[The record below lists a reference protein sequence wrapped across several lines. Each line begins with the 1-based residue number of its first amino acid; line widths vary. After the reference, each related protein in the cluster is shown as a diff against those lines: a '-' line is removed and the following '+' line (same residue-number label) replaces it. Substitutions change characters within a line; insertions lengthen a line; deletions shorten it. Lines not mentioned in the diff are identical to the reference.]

1 MIQNF
6 VIEHSYLTGLVSFLF
21 GLLFMPLVIKIAK
34 AKHFVVRP
42 NKRMSHTGEI
52 PNIGGID
59 ICFSFLLT
67 YLLFEFHTL
76 QQSQFFLIGVFV
88 IVMVG
93 FVDDVLV
100 LSPFSK
106 LCGELLSGIALI
118 GFADMRIT
126 HLHGLF
132 GIGEIGIVPSYLLSF
147 FILVAII
154 NAINLID
161 GVDGLASGLG
171 ILYCLF
177 FAVYFGM
184 AGEAAWSVLAI
195 CLIGSLAVFF
205 CYNVFGKKQKIFMGD
220 SGSLLL
226 GYVITAFV
234 FRFCELNAYY
244 EVPIWLHMSAAPMV
258 AICVLT
264 VPIFDTI
271 RVSLTRIMHH
281 RSPFLPDKNH
291 IHHLLLRTGLN
302 HIQTTSVLL
311 AASIL
316 FIGLAVLGRNWNMWA
331 LLGIDFGIAT
341 LLTFLLWRI
350 VDYKNK
356 HSQPS
361 GQPTNQQAVI

>member
-1 MIQNF
+1 MIQDF
-6 VIEHSYLTGLVSFLF
+6 VIEHSYLTGLISFLL
-21 GLLFMPLVIKIAK
+21 GLLFMPLVLKIAK

-59 ICFSFLLT
+59 ICFSFLFT
-67 YLLFEFHTL
+67 YLLFEFDTL
-76 QQSQFFLIGVFV
+76 QQSQFFLIGV
-88 IVMVG
+88 IIIMMVG

-126 HLHGLF
+126 NLYGFL
-132 GIGEIGIVPSYLLSF
+132 GINDMGIVPSYLLSF
-147 FILVAII
+147 LILVAVT

-177 FAVYFGM
+177 FGIYFGLT
-184 AGEAAWSVLAI
+184 GETAWSILAI

-220 SGSLLL
+220 SGALLL
-226 GYVITAFV
+226 GYVLTTFV
-234 FRFCELNAYY
+234 FQFCEINAHH
-244 EVPIWLHMSAAPMV
+244 EVPDNLHISAAPAV
-258 AICVLT
+258 AICVMT
-264 VPIFDTI
+264 IPIFDTL
-271 RVSLTRIMHH
+271 RVSLTRIRHH
-281 RSPFLPDKNH
+281 RSPFMPDKNH

-302 HIQTTSVLL
+302 HIQTTCVLL
-311 AASIL
+311 LVSL
-316 FIGLAVLGRNWNMWA
+316 FFIGLALLGRNWNMWV
-331 LLGIDFGIAT
+331 LMGIDFGIAT
-341 LLTFLLWRI
+341 LLMFLLWHI
-350 VDYKNK
+350 VNHKSA
-356 HSQPS
+356 H
-361 GQPTNQQAVI
+361 NQSVTQTAHQ